1 MSDAENVEK
10 SNIPNSPSESIEK
23 LDQKETF
30 TGSPEHADP
39 AISED
44 GKPFVGM
51 EGELD
56 FEVLSPEK
64 TERLE
69 DQSFSLPNE
78 VDSQASMTG
87 EIEKTG
93 KETSLIAEKG
103 NELKTHGI
111 EDGEDDGECSDD
123 EDLEEGEV
131 KDENEPVTKARQI
144 CRFFNRGMCFYG
156 IQCRF
161 LHLNNDM
168 KGNYNMFS
176 PTPPRVYETAHM
188 SSMMVPPGQHG
199 IIHRSAPRSG
209 PDFIPIPPLLPAP
222 VEQQESAWEKGL
234 REAKELLKKA
244 NQRKEEPDFE
254 EKRLTLSLSSSDRNT
269 QINDKENDK
278 FGYKKKNREDLYK
291 YGDPAYNKT
300 HFGSRYEN
308 FEIRYT
314 NVDRGI
320 RSRRRAHG
328 ERRFNQREDST
339 GHWRNGDRMEDMEK
353 IRAEA
358 YFDPW
363 RRSKSPKHRRS
374 KDRERSRSFGGS
386 PFSSV
391 SSYSSRS
398 SSYSRS
404 SSSMSRGLSSRSPSP
419 MSDKKKKTPANKSL
433 YPLSPKETPN
443 KLNAAVKGKK
453 KSGARTSS
461 SRSRSISRGRS
472 LYSSRS
478 SRSLSMD
485 SVSSASSSI
494 SHSSSGE
501 SSGRPEH
508 ASILRRQDEKPTERE
523 KPEVLPPPGNNYYF
537 QLPRSLK
544 SEKIK
549 DTDIGIPDADKDP
562 LEESFQMSQA
572 DTSTLQPTVQHL
584 MPERERAKDPLK
596 GLHPPKQ
603 QIKLTLLNKVCIGY
617 MCENNIP
624 DSYNLP
630 KKELEGN
637 KGEETSK
644 LGGFLHGVKRPL
656 SPPVP
661 PAAAK
666 PQPAFPKKSASSRRD
681 ELLKQLKAVEDAIA
695 RKRAKF
701 C

>member
-1 MSDAENVEK
+1 MSDVENAEKCNM
-10 SNIPNSPSESIEK
+10 PNSPSEPTEK
-23 LDQKETF
+23 LDEKETF
-30 TGSPEHADP
+30 IGSPEHADP
-39 AISED
+39 TISED

-64 TERLE
+64 TERFE
-69 DQSFSLPNE
+69 EQTFSLPNE
-78 VDSQASMTG
+78 VDSQTSRTG
-87 EIEKTG
+87 ESEKAGEEGSHTV
-93 KETSLIAEKG
+93 EKG
-103 NELKTHGI
+103 NESKAYGI

-131 KDENEPVTKARQI
+131 KDENETVTKARQV
-144 CRFFNRGMCFYG
+144 CRFFNRGQCFYG

-161 LHLNNDM
+161 LHLNNGM

-176 PTPPRVYETAHM
+176 SPTPPRSYEPAHM
-188 SSMMVPPGQHG
+188 GNMMVPPSQHG

-209 PDFIPIPPLLPAP
+209 PDFMPVPPLLPAP
-222 VEQQESAWEKGL
+222 VEQPESAWEKGL
-234 REAKELLKKA
+234 KEAKLLLKKA
-244 NQRKEEPDFE
+244 SQRKEEPDFE
-254 EKRLTLSLSSSDRNT
+254 EKRLTLSSADRNT
-269 QINDKENDK
+269 QLNDKENDK

-291 YGDPAYNKT
+291 YGDPAYNRT

-314 NVDRGI
+314 NVDRGM

-328 ERRFNQREDST
+328 ERRFNQREDNT
-339 GHWRNGDRMEDMEK
+339 GHWRNGDRMENMEK
-353 IRAEA
+353 IRAETF
-358 YFDPW
+358 FDPW

-419 MSDKKKKTPANKSL
+419 VSDKKKKNPANKNL

-443 KLNAAVKGKK
+443 KLNAVKGKK
-453 KSGARTSS
+453 KPGVRTSS
-461 SRSRSISRGRS
+461 SRSRSMSRGRS
-472 LYSSRS
+472 VYSSRS

-485 SVSSASSSI
+485 SVSSASSSGV

-508 ASILRRQDEKPTERE
+508 VSILRRQEEKPAERE
-523 KPEVLPPPGNNYYF
+523 KPEVLPPAGGSFYF
-537 QLPRSLK
+537 QIPRPMKTEKLKETDNIGLPDNDR
-544 SEKIK
+544 
-549 DTDIGIPDADKDP
+549 DP

-572 DTSTLQPTVQHL
+572 DTSTFPPSMQHL
-584 MPERERAKDPLK
+584 MPTERERAKDPIK

-603 QIKLTLLNKVCIGY
+603 QIKLTLLNK
-617 MCENNIP
+617 NP
-624 DSYNLP
+624 QSKLSNLP
-630 KKELEGN
+630 KKEPEGN
-637 KGEETSK
+637 KGEEAPK
-644 LGGFLHGVKRPL
+644 VGGFLHGVKRPL

-661 PAAAK
+661 PAAMK
-666 PQPAFPKKSASSRRD
+666 PQPAVPKKSASSRRD